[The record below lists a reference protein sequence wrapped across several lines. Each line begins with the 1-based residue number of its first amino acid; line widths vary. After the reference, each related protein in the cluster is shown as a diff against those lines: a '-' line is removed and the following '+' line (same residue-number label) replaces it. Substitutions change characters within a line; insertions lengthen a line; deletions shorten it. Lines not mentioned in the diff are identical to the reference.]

1 MLDVQTQF
9 AALDGAE
16 HQMSEPPRSC
26 ANLYRRVA
34 MLFEKA
40 FGISFE
46 IQDAPVD
53 ANMWHTALSA
63 KFAQESDREANNGSK
78 LRFCECVRGCGSV

>member
-1 MLDVQTQF
+1 MLDVQP
-9 AALDGAE
+9 ANVALDVVE
-16 HQMSEPPRSC
+16 HQMSVPPRSC

-46 IQDAPVD
+46 VQDAPVD
-53 ANMWHTALSA
+53 ANIRNAALSA
-63 KFAQESDREANNGSK
+63 KFAQESDREAYKGSK